1 VVSVEK
7 PKDEQSGYK
16 DTTPPP
22 PEFARFEGLL
32 KEILALSKE
41 ELDESGRLI
50 TSGRKRGAERSG

>member
-1 VVSVEK
+1 MVSVEK

-16 DTTPPP
+16 DTNSPL
-22 PEFARFEGLL
+22 EFARFEGLL
-32 KEILALSKE
+32 MEILALSKE